1 MFELGPVFL
10 PVEGQL
16 LPVEGVRLTIGMTG
30 AREYHTWQS
39 QKSEQK
45 DFFDLKGVVEAL
57 LQGLHI
63 QDISYRPARHPS
75 FHPGKCAEVWAGEQR
90 LGVLGELH
98 PLVREHYEFDTG
110 AVLAAELDADLLV
123 DLSKSRFDHQSISNY
138 PFMVEDIALIVPEGT
153 PAAALEASIRQA
165 GGKLLV
171 NARLFDIFRGEKL
184 GEGNK
189 SMAYQLTYQAPDRTL
204 TDKDAET
211 IRNRIVRALAK
222 EYGAVLRSQ

>member
-1 MFELGPVFL
+1 
-10 PVEGQL
+10 VE
-16 LPVEGVRLTIGMTG
+16 T
-30 AREYHTWQS
+30 
-39 QKSEQK
+39 
-45 DFFDLKGVVEAL
+45 L

-63 QDISYRPARHPS
+63 ENVSYRPAQHPS
-75 FHPGKCAEVWAGEQR
+75 FHPGKCAEVWAGEHR

-98 PLVREHYEFDTG
+98 PLVRENYDFDAG

-123 DLSKSRFDHQSISNY
+123 DLSQTQFDHQSISSY
-138 PFMVEDIALIVPEGT
+138 PFMVEDIALIVPEET
-153 PAAALEASIRQA
+153 PAAALQASIIQA

-171 NARLFDIFRGEKL
+171 NARLFDIYRGEKL
-184 GEGNK
+184 GEGKK
-189 SMAYQLTYQAPDRTL
+189 SMAYQLTYQAQDRTL